1 MKQGEGNYKPRRTGE
16 LNKLVL
22 VSKVSINRE
31 DASKIYLVV
40 EREPQVIKIN
50 VKMRLN

>member
-1 MKQGEGNYKPRRTGE
+1 M
-16 LNKLVL
+16 
-22 VSKVSINRE
+22 SKVSKTRE

-50 VKMRLN
+50 VKMRLNQKNGKKMYRIKSEIPGQPALE

>member
-1 MKQGEGNYKPRRTGE
+1 MQQGEGKSKRLRE

-22 VSKVSINRE
+22 VSRVSINRE

-50 VKMRLN
+50 VKMKLN